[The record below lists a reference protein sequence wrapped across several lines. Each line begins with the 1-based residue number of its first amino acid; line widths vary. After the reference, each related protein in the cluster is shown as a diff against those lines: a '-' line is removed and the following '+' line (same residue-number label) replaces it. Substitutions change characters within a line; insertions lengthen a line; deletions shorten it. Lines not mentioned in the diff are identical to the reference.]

1 MKRTRNF
8 WGDIKKIPNLLC
20 IYRIVSLPFILF
32 LFYSGH
38 YGLTLLLAI
47 LAPLTDLFD
56 GIIARRYNMVTEL
69 GALLDIVSDLLFTC
83 IVLLLAVHEGVWPLY
98 VFIVWSFRDIS
109 VLAMRWS
116 AAQLGFSV
124 PSIVLGKIS
133 TDFIYVAL
141 VVFFVD
147 VLQPFQK
154 SLGWNV
160 SIHILGLVLIHIG
173 LLLQWI
179 TALIYFHRYY
189 HLYQTTTPCPSP
201 AASRVP
207 KETPMGQVTTGDQRR
222 QKNG

>member
-1 MKRTRNF
+1 MMEIQMKRTRNF
-8 WGDIKKIPNLLC
+8 WGDIGKVPNLLC
-20 IYRIVSLPFILF
+20 IYRIVSLPIIVI

-38 YGLTLLLAI
+38 YGLTLFLAI
-47 LAPLTDLFD
+47 LAPLSDLFD
-56 GIIARRYNMVTEL
+56 GIIARRFNMVTEL

-98 VFIVWSFRDIS
+98 LFIVWSFRDIS

-141 VVFFVD
+141 TVFFLD
-147 VLQPFQK
+147 VLQPFQ
-154 SLGWNV
+154 SSPEFNGY
-160 SIHILGLVLIHIG
+160 IHILGLALIHIG

-179 TALIYFHRYY
+179 TALVYFCRYY
-189 HLYQTTTPCPSP
+189 HLYQTT
-201 AASRVP
+201 
-207 KETPMGQVTTGDQRR
+207 
-222 QKNG
+222 